1 MSDTLGPFKDHLRS
15 LDRSE
20 HTVEAYTG
28 DVAAFFAWLAERL
41 GEAVEPVAVTFFD
54 VKRYREHLLDQKRK
68 PAGINRRLA
77 ALRTFFNWA
86 IEARLTTTN
95 PAQALQGVKQDR
107 RVPKALSAQ
116 EIYRLQR
123 TAAGQR
129 QLAVAKADAVGGPTG
144 AVTPTVIA
152 APRDEAVL
160 NLLLYTGLR
169 VGEAAVLRL
178 DDLALNGK
186 AAKVIVRSGKGLK
199 YRELPLHKEA
209 RQALVAYIQVR
220 PADQGDHLF
229 LGQRGPLGS
238 RGIQMQLT
246 ALGQAAGVAV
256 TPHML
261 RHTFATRLLR
271 EAGTDLVTVAA
282 LMGHASIATTQIY
295 TQPGEA
301 DMIRA
306 VEKLG

>member
-1 MSDTLGPFKDHLRS
+1 MSDYLEPFKAYLRS

-20 HTVEAYTG
+20 HTVAAYAG
-28 DVAAFFAWLAERL
+28 DVAAFFAWLADRL
-41 GEAVEPVAVTFFD
+41 GEAVAPVAVTAFD
-54 VKRYREHLLDQKRK
+54 VKKYREHLLDQGRK

-77 ALRTFFNWA
+77 SLRTFFDWA
-86 IEARLTTTN
+86 VAQRLATAN
-95 PAQALQGVKQDR
+95 PVQGLQGVKQAR
-107 RVPKALSAQ
+107 RVPKALTAQ
-116 EIYRLQR
+116 EVYRLQR

-129 QLAVAKADAVGGPTG
+129 QLAVAKAGG

-152 APRDEAVL
+152 AYRDEALL

-169 VGEAAVLRL
+169 VGEAASLRL
-178 DDLALNGK
+178 DDVVLNSK

-199 YRELPLHKEA
+199 YREVPLHKEA
-209 RQALVAYIQVR
+209 RQALAAYLQVR

-238 RGIQMQLT
+238 RGIQMQLA
-246 ALGQAAGVAV
+246 ALGRAAGVPV

-271 EAGTDLVTVAA
+271 EAGADLVTVAA
-282 LMGHASIATTQIY
+282 LLGHASIATTQIY
-295 TQPGEA
+295 TQPGEG
-301 DMIRA
+301 DMARA
-306 VEKLG
+306 VERLG

>member
-1 MSDTLGPFKDHLRS
+1 M
-15 LDRSE
+15 
-20 HTVEAYTG
+20 
-28 DVAAFFAWLAERL
+28 
-41 GEAVEPVAVTFFD
+41 GEA
-54 VKRYREHLLDQKRK
+54 
-68 PAGINRRLA
+68 A
-77 ALRTFFNWA
+77 ALR
-86 IEARLTTTN
+86 L
-95 PAQALQGVKQDR
+95 
-107 RVPKALSAQ
+107 
-116 EIYRLQR
+116 
-123 TAAGQR
+123 
-129 QLAVAKADAVGGPTG
+129 DA
-144 AVTPTVIA
+144 
-152 APRDEAVL
+152 
-160 NLLLYTGLR
+160 
-169 VGEAAVLRL
+169 
-178 DDLALNGK
+178 LALNGK

-209 RQALVAYIQVR
+209 RQALTAYLQVR
-220 PADQGDHLF
+220 PADQGDYLF

-306 VEKLG
+306 RLARLRSCTAQP

>member
-1 MSDTLGPFKDHLRS
+1 MSDYLEPFQEHLRG

-20 HTVEAYTG
+20 HTVEAYAG

-41 GEAVEPVAVTFFD
+41 GQDVEPLRVTIFD
-54 VKRYREHLLDQKRK
+54 LKKYRQYLLDQKRK

-86 IEARLTTTN
+86 IEEKLLVTN

-116 EIYRLQR
+116 EVYRLQR

-129 QLAVAKADAVGGPTG
+129 QLAAAKAGEV
-144 AVTPTVIA
+144 VTPAVIA
-152 APRDEAVL
+152 ALRDEAVL

-169 VGEAAVLRL
+169 VSEAAALRL
-178 DDLALNGK
+178 DDLVLNGK
-186 AAKVIVRSGKGLK
+186 VGKVIVRSGKGMK

-209 RQALVAYIQVR
+209 RQGLDAYLKAR
-220 PADQGDHLF
+220 PSDQGDHLF
-229 LGQRGPLGS
+229 LGQRGPLGA
-238 RGIQMQLT
+238 RGIQMQMT
-246 ALGQAAGVAV
+246 ALGRAAGVEV

-271 EAGTDLVTVAA
+271 ESGADLVTVAA
-282 LMGHASIATTQIY
+282 LMGHSSIATTQIY

-306 VEKLG
+306 VDGLG

>member
-1 MSDTLGPFKDHLRS
+1 MSNYLDLFAEHLQGA
-15 LDRSE
+15 DRSE
-20 HTVEAYTG
+20 HTVEAYVS
-28 DVAAFFAWLAERL
+28 DVVAFFAWLAERL
-41 GEAVEPVAVTFFD
+41 NRNTEPVEVTTFD
-54 VKRYREHLLDQKRK
+54 LQKYRQALLDQGRK

-86 IEARLTTTN
+86 IDAKLATAN
-95 PAQALQGVKQDR
+95 PAQTLQGIKQDR

-116 EIYRLQR
+116 EVYRLQR
-123 TAAGQR
+123 TAASQR
-129 QLAVAKADAVGGPTG
+129 QLAVVKAGEAI
-144 AVTPTVIA
+144 TPSVIA
-152 APRDEAVL
+152 ALRDEAVL

-169 VGEAAVLRL
+169 VGEAAALRL
-178 DDLALNGK
+178 DDAVLNGK
-186 AAKVIVRSGKGLK
+186 AGKVIVRSGKGLK

-209 RQALVAYIQVR
+209 RQGLDAYLKVR

-229 LGQRGPLGS
+229 LGQRGPLGA
-238 RGIQMQLT
+238 RGIQMQLA
-246 ALGQAAGVAV
+246 ALGKAAGVEV

-271 EAGTDLVTVAA
+271 EAGADLVTVAS

-301 DMIRA
+301 DRIKA
-306 VEKLG
+306 VEKLE

>member
-1 MSDTLGPFKDHLRS
+1 MSDYLKEFKEHLRGI
-15 LDRSE
+15 DRSE
-20 HTVEAYTG
+20 HTVEAYAG
-28 DVAAFFAWLAERL
+28 DVAAFFTWLAERL

-54 VKRYREHLLDQKRK
+54 VKKYREHLLDGGRK
-68 PAGINRRLA
+68 PAGINRQLA
-77 ALRTFFNWA
+77 SLRTFFSWA
-86 IEARLTTTN
+86 IEQRLATTN
-95 PAQALQGVKQDR
+95 PAQTLQGVKQDR

-129 QLAVAKADAVGGPTG
+129 QLAVAKADG
-144 AVTPTVIA
+144 AVMPTVIA
-152 APRDEAVL
+152 ALRDEAVL

-169 VGEAAVLRL
+169 VGEAAALRL
-178 DDLALNGK
+178 DDLVLNGK

-199 YRELPLHKEA
+199 YREVPLHREA
-209 RQALVAYIQVR
+209 RQALAAYLQVR
-220 PADQGDHLF
+220 PAEQGDQLF

-271 EAGTDLVTVAA
+271 EAGADLVTVAA

-306 VEKLG
+306 VDKLG

>member
-1 MSDTLGPFKDHLRS
+1 MSTYLNQFADHLRGA
-15 LDRSE
+15 DRSE
-20 HTVEAYTG
+20 HTVAAYTG

-54 VKRYREHLLDQKRK
+54 VKKYREHLLDAGRK

-86 IEARLTTTN
+86 IEQKLATTN

-116 EIYRLQR
+116 EVYRLQR

-129 QLAVAKADAVGGPTG
+129 QLAAAKAGG
-144 AVTPTVIA
+144 AVTPAVIA
-152 APRDEAVL
+152 ALRDEAVL

-169 VGEAAVLRL
+169 VGEVAVLRL
-178 DDLALNGK
+178 DDLVLNGK

-199 YRELPLHKEA
+199 YREVPLHKEA
-209 RQALVAYIQVR
+209 RQGLDAYLKVR
-220 PADQGDHLF
+220 PADQGDHLL
-229 LGQRGPLGS
+229 LGQRGPLGA

-246 ALGQAAGVAV
+246 ALGQAAGVEV

-271 EAGTDLVTVAA
+271 EAGADLVTVAS

-301 DMIRA
+301 DRIRA
-306 VEKLG
+306 VERLQ

>member
-1 MSDTLGPFKDHLRS
+1 MSDTLGSFKDHLRR

-20 HTVEAYTG
+20 HTVEAYAG

-54 VKRYREHLLDQKRK
+54 VKKYREHLIDQGRK

-86 IEARLTTTN
+86 IEEKLATTN

-116 EIYRLQR
+116 EVYRLQR

-129 QLAVAKADAVGGPTG
+129 QLAVARAGEV
-144 AVTPTVIA
+144 VTPSVIA
-152 APRDEAVL
+152 ALRDEALL

-169 VGEAAVLRL
+169 VGEAAGLRL
-178 DDLALNGK
+178 DDVVLNGK
-186 AAKVIVRSGKGLK
+186 AAKVIVRSGKGMK
-199 YRELPLHKEA
+199 YREVPLHKDA
-209 RQALVAYIQVR
+209 RQALAAYLQAR

-238 RGIQMQLT
+238 RSIQMQLA
-246 ALGQAAGVAV
+246 ALGQVAGVAV

-271 EAGTDLVTVAA
+271 EAGADLVTVAS

-306 VEKLG
+306 VDELG

>member
-1 MSDTLGPFKDHLRS
+1 MSTYLNQFADHLRDT
-15 LDRSE
+15 DRSA
-20 HTVEAYTG
+20 HTVAAYAG
-28 DVAAFFAWLAERL
+28 DVAAFFTWLAERL
-41 GEAVEPVAVTFFD
+41 GEAVEPVAVTVFD
-54 VKRYREHLLDQKRK
+54 VRKYREHLLDGGRK

-86 IEARLTTTN
+86 IEQQLATTN
-95 PAQALQGVKQDR
+95 PAQPLQGVKQDR
-107 RVPKALSAQ
+107 RVPKALSSQ
-116 EIYRLQR
+116 EVYRLQR

-129 QLAVAKADAVGGPTG
+129 QLAMAKADG
-144 AVTPTVIA
+144 AVTAAVIA
-152 APRDEAVL
+152 ALRDEAVL

-169 VGEAAVLRL
+169 VGEVAALRL
-178 DDLALNGK
+178 DDLVLNGK
-186 AAKVIVRSGKGLK
+186 TGKVIVRAGKGMK

-209 RQALVAYIQVR
+209 RQALAAYLKAR
-220 PADQGDHLF
+220 PSDQGDHLF
-229 LGQRGPLGS
+229 LGQRGPLGA
-238 RGIQMQLT
+238 RGIQMQLA

-271 EAGTDLVTVAA
+271 EAGADLVTVAS

-301 DMIRA
+301 DRVRA